1 MNKQGKIILI
11 SGPSGVGKKTIIDLL
26 KTNENLNLSYSISY
40 TTREKRK
47 TEINGKDYFFI
58 SVEEF
63 KQKIKNGDFLE
74 YAVFCNNYYGTDKN
88 QVISMINN
96 GFNVILEIEV
106 QGAKNVLNIIPKNS
120 IISIFILPPNIE
132 ELVKRLMQ
140 RNTENI
146 DEIKNRISKAESE
159 INEKTMYQYNIIND
173 NVNEV
178 VNKIA
183 KIIKNDQ

>member
-132 ELVKRLMQ
+132 ELVKHVNILMKHELKHAIVYLNISLKKLYNTHVMLHFFHLLIHFYLRLFFVSL
-140 RNTENI
+140 I
-146 DEIKNRISKAESE
+146 L
-159 INEKTMYQYNIIND
+159 
-173 NVNEV
+173 NV
-178 VNKIA
+178 
-183 KIIKNDQ
+183 